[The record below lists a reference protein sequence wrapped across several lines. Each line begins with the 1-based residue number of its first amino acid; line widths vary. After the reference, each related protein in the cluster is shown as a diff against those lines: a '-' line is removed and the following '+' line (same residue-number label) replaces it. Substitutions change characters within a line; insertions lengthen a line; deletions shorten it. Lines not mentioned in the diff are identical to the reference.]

1 MTNLDTQRHD
11 YRDGSRK
18 IEYGSCDKNLAFFAT
33 NLASFVVKPSQRL
46 TAKSQ
51 RL

>member
-1 MTNLDTQRHD
+1 MTNLGTQRRD
-11 YRDGSRK
+11 YKDGSQK
-18 IEYGSCDKNLAFFAT
+18 TEDGSCDKNLAFFAT
-33 NLASFVVKPSQRL
+33 NLASFAVKPSQRL